1 MESLHYHYVNHRW
14 WLIVEN
20 DINNGVTQRN
30 LPAQC
35 WHSITG
41 VRDKYVPTFCQT
53 TACWCNVAGSCL
65 IESTPATPSGSSM
78 DEYISCK
85 IYNRLSFMIY
95 MYALTTFWSLVLDT
109 QNTQNCSSY
118 NISKHFSE
126 YSWDIPLNIFT
137 PISQID
143 LQSQT
148 IGQIPWKIARKQFQP
163 FRWIWAQQQY

>member
-41 VRDKYVPTFCQT
+41 VRDKYVPTFRQT

-78 DEYISCK
+78 DEYISYK
-85 IYNRLSFMIY
+85 IYNRLSFIIY
-95 MYALTTFWSLVLDT
+95 ELTTFWALDLDY
-109 QNTQNCSSY
+109 QKTQNCSSY
-118 NISKHFSE
+118 NIKHFFGIFLGYPLEHFNTHFTEQLTVSNKQLDIYSE
-126 YSWDIPLNIFT
+126 RVASKLNSFKPLIFVN
-137 PISQID
+137 
-143 LQSQT
+143 
-148 IGQIPWKIARKQFQP
+148 
-163 FRWIWAQQQY
+163 